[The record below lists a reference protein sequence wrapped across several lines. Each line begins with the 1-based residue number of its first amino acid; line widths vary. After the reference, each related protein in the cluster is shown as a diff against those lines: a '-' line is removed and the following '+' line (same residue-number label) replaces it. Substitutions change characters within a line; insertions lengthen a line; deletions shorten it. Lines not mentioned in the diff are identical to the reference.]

1 LRYKR
6 SEALPDFTFD
16 SAKGVLVADAVSPAS
31 LSSSFSHSL
40 TAGTMGLLRGVAA
53 GRKQAYR
60 GFARYREALRLSR
73 GGFETMISG
82 VYPGRR
88 ALTR

>member
-1 LRYKR
+1 
-6 SEALPDFTFD
+6 
-16 SAKGVLVADAVSPAS
+16 
-31 LSSSFSHSL
+31 
-40 TAGTMGLLRGVAA
+40 MGLLRGVAA